1 MCKEVIVL
9 FKKLAMVVV
18 AVLGLLVFF
27 QRYMQIN
34 QQYPRTEEVKIPI
47 GEEVEFKDDVMLS
60 VLEHRI
66 WDDKEANDFY
76 AENEEEQIYETKIV
90 EVVVEVENKSPIE
103 EEIHL
108 YNLYLE
114 TLGFKNGVMNIQVLS
129 SDIRDRAVQKLQP
142 NEVRTIEML
151 YEILLYRFPK
161 SDWDKLE
168 DYDMW
173 LTFALYPEK
182 KMLLLK

>member
-1 MCKEVIVL
+1 MKKVIL
-9 FKKLAMVVV
+9 IMMLLIAV
-18 AVLGLLVFF
+18 AFWG
-27 QRYMQIN
+27 RYTQIN
-34 QQYPRTEEVKIPI
+34 QQYPKTQELKTLI
-47 GEEVEFKDDVMLS
+47 GEQVEFQDDVMIS
-60 VLEHRI
+60 VLKHRI

-76 AENEEEQIYETKIV
+76 DENEEEQIYETKIL
-90 EVVVEVENKSPIE
+90 EVVIELKNKSAIE
-103 EEIHL
+103 KEIHL

-114 TLGFKNGVMNIQVLS
+114 SMGFKNGVMNIQVIS

-151 YEILLYRFPK
+151 YEILLYQFPK

-168 DYDMW
+168 AYDMW